1 MGRPFLL
8 RSSFFLIAE
17 LNANLVGVNSGGN
30 PMKDVS
36 QFSRRKFLTRTAGL
50 SVAATLPLGCASSLQ
65 PSMITRTIPGT
76 NESLPI
82 CALGSPDVF
91 YTTPEGETDE
101 LAKTLVQ
108 TMYDQGGR
116 VIDTPAFFRPNPPVL
131 GGMIQ
136 EMNLQDDLFLVG
148 KITVNG
154 REEATE
160 HLNKTIDNLGK
171 RPLDLMMLHNMR
183 DADNTWPV
191 LEQAKAEGKVRYI
204 GTSEASLRIEN
215 DVLEQF
221 MRDRK
226 PDFIM
231 PSYSISQN
239 AVEERILPLAQDMG
253 MGVISIE
260 SFKLG
265 ENDGAYFSITA
276 NKELPEWAAEFD
288 CNSWAQ
294 FALKY
299 VLSNPIVTCTA
310 TETSK
315 PHHVVDNMGAGYGR
329 LPDEAMRARM
339 RAYFLTLL

>member
-1 MGRPFLL
+1 
-8 RSSFFLIAE
+8 
-17 LNANLVGVNSGGN
+17 
-30 PMKDVS
+30 MKDFS
-36 QFSRRKFLTRTAGL
+36 QINRRDFLTRTAGL
-50 SVAATLPLGCASSLQ
+50 SLAATLPLGCATSLQ
-65 PSMITRTIPGT
+65 PAMIKRTIPGT
-76 NESLPI
+76 NEALPI

-101 LAKTLVQ
+101 LPKSLVQ

-116 VIDTPAFFRPNPPVL
+116 VIDTPAFFRPDPPVL
-131 GGMIQ
+131 GRMIQ

-148 KITVNG
+148 KITVDG
-154 REEATE
+154 KEAATE
-160 HLNKTIDNLGK
+160 HLEKTIANLGK

-183 DADNTWPV
+183 DADNTWQV

-204 GTSEASLRIEN
+204 GTSEASLRIGNE
-215 DVLEQF
+215 VLEQF
-221 MRDRK
+221 MKERK

-253 MGVISIE
+253 VGVISIE

-265 ENDGAYFSITA
+265 ENDGAYFSVTA

-299 VLSNPIVTCTA
+299 VLSNPVVTCTA

-315 PHHVVDNMGAGYGR
+315 PHHIIDNMGAGYGR
-329 LPDEAMRARM
+329 LPDPAMRVRM
-339 RAYFLTLL
+339 REYFLSLL